1 MTIFIVLFSIVVFF
15 LVDYMGTGHLVF
27 YSTVAFVVGSF
38 TSILCGYIGMS
49 IAVTANYRTTYKA
62 TFSLPEAF

>member
-1 MTIFIVLFSIVVFF
+1 MTIFIVFFGIIVFF
-15 LVDYMGTGHLVF
+15 LVDYLGTGHLIF
-27 YSTVAFVVGSF
+27 YSTIAFVVGSF

-62 TFSLPEAF
+62 TSSLAEAF

>member
-1 MTIFIVLFSIVVFF
+1 MFIFIVFFSIVIFF

-27 YSTVAFVVGSF
+27 YSTIAFIVGSF

-49 IAVTANYRTTYKA
+49 IAVTANYRTTFKA
-62 TFSLPEAF
+62 ISSLPEAF